1 MHVPTLAFFTKAKK
15 MFYNPEA
22 IEKLSKVARSYCLI
36 CQ

>member
-1 MHVPTLAFFTKAKK
+1 MYLHLLSLPKQKK